1 MTVRYERHALSQI
14 AEIINVLSAENP
26 TVAAM
31 FARRIEALASL
42 LARHPMI
49 GRRTDLAD
57 VRVAPTTPYPYLLF
71 YRPAADGITVLR
83 VRHMARNEDWH
94 AGR

>member
-1 MTVRYERHALSQI
+1 MTVRYQRHALSQI
-14 AEIINVLSAENP
+14 AEIIKGLSVENA

-31 FARRIEALASL
+31 FARRVEALANL

-49 GRRTDLAD
+49 GRRTNLAD
-57 VRVAPTTPYPYLLF
+57 VRVAPTKPYPYLLF
-71 YRPAADGITVLR
+71 YRPAANGITVLR